1 MIGWRGH
8 LGKISPAPVTGRV
21 VREFYDVVP
30 DGVDITMAPLTVQ
43 KISRESM
50 SDMMNLVGDAT
61 ELIAA
66 KGLVH

>member
-8 LGKISPAPVTGRV
+8 LGKISPAPVAGRV

-50 SDMMNLVGDAT
+50 SDMMKFSS
-61 ELIAA
+61 AA
-66 KGLVH
+66 PQS